1 MGINGDQKIVAC
13 FQQAAELNELHLL
26 YELTVWGWSL
36 GWGWELLVMGW
47 TASLRSAAS
56 VAGDAPGA

>member
-26 YELTVWGWSL
+26 YELTVGVVVGL
-36 GWGWELLVMGW
+36 GVG
-47 TASLRSAAS
+47 
-56 VAGDAPGA
+56 APGDGVNC